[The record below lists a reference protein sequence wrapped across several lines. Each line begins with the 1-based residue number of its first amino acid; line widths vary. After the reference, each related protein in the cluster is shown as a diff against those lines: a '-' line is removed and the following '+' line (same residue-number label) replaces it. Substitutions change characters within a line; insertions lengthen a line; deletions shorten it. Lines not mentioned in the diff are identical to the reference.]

1 MTLAVQF
8 STSGGGVLTYTGY
21 TGGTVNAALNIT
33 QSITTPSLLLN
44 PLFNATTGGS
54 TFTVEVFNGS
64 TSQGSQ
70 TGASGGAQAR
80 IQLPAGFTRPLIIEP
95 VWNQL
100 VSGQCQFTAILPS
113 ATTMTLPNGTSL
125 TGDRVVFT
133 EEINPGGHY
142 PYTGATSMD
151 VQSNVSSYVIT
162 AESIIPH

>member
-1 MTLAVQF
+1 MGGWAPALRVLEFGRRGLGSGRMRALCVLAL
-8 STSGGGVLTYTGY
+8 ST
-21 TGGTVNAALNIT
+21 AAVHAQPAAN
-33 QSITTPSLLLN
+33 
-44 PLFNATTGGS
+44 
-54 TFTVEVFNGS
+54 NG
-64 TSQGSQ
+64 
-70 TGASGGAQAR
+70 
-80 IQLPAGFTRPLIIEP
+80 PLIIEP

-100 VSGQCQFTAILPS
+100 VSGQCQFTAILAS

-162 AESIIPH
+162 AEPIIPH